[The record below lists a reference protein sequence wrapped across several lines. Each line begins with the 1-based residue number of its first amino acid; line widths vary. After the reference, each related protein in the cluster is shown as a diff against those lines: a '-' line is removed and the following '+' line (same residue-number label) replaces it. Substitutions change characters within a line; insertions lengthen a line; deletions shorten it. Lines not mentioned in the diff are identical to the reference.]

1 MHPYHRRSQQS
12 GFAQLQQPNKL
23 QHQRKQSHTTRNE
36 TIAATRLKA
45 IQASNEVL
53 HVHLGQALA
62 RIEQNIQ
69 KYKELAE

>member
-1 MHPYHRRSQQS
+1 M
-12 GFAQLQQPNKL
+12 
-23 QHQRKQSHTTRNE
+23 
-36 TIAATRLKA
+36 IAATRLEA

-53 HVHLGQALA
+53 HVHLEQALA